1 MVNHKLSCTQKHKLG
16 IINKTVTATK
26 NTNNKGKKKT
36 IKIVEVTDHELT
48 FGTTTHT
55 CSVYSM

>member
-1 MVNHKLSCTQKHKLG
+1 MSLAAHKTHKLG

-26 NTNNKGKKKT
+26 ILTIKGKKIT
-36 IKIVEVTDHELT
+36 IKIMEVTDHELT
-48 FGTTTHT
+48 FGTTTRT